1 MRFLANMGISPV
13 TVAFLRQ
20 TGHEA
25 IHLHEEGLD
34 TLPDSQILRK
44 ARSESRVLLTSDL
57 DFGDL
62 LAASGETL
70 PTVVVFRLRS
80 MVPDNVNRHIGML
93 LAQHLTALEQG
104 AIVSVAED
112 HIRVRRLPIE

>member
-1 MRFLANMGISPV
+1 MRFLGNMGISPI
-13 TVAFLRQ
+13 TVAFLREA
-20 TGHEA
+20 GHDV
-25 IHLHEEGLD
+25 IHLHEAELD
-34 TLPDSQILRK
+34 TLPDSQILNK
-44 ARSESRVLLTSDL
+44 ARAESRILLTNDL

-62 LAASGETL
+62 LAARGEAL

-80 MVPDNVNRHIGML
+80 MVPENVNRHLAML
-93 LAQHLTALEQG
+93 LAQHSIELEQG

>member
-13 TVAFLRQ
+13 TVVFLRQ
-20 TGHEA
+20 AGHDA
-25 IHLHEEGLD
+25 VHLHEAGLD
-34 TLPDSQILRK
+34 TLPDSHILDK
-44 ARSESRVLLTSDL
+44 ARFEQRALLTSDL

-62 LAASGETL
+62 LAASGAAL
-70 PTVVVFRLRS
+70 PTVVVLRLRS
-80 MVPDNVNRHIGML
+80 MVPDNVNRHLAML
-93 LAQHLTALEQG
+93 LAQHSTELEQG

>member
-13 TVAFLRQ
+13 TVAFLPHA
-20 TGHEA
+20 GHEA

-34 TLPDSQILRK
+34 NLPDSQVLQK
-44 ARSESRVLLTSDL
+44 AHLERRVLLTSDL

-62 LAASGETL
+62 LAASGAAL

-80 MVPDNVNRHIGML
+80 MVPDNVNRHVTML
-93 LAQHLTALEQG
+93 LAQHSAELEAG
-104 AIVSVAED
+104 AVVSVAED

>member
-13 TVAFLRQ
+13 TGSFLLEA
-20 TGHEA
+20 GHEA
-25 IHLHEEGLD
+25 SHLQEAGLD
-34 TLPDSQILRK
+34 TMPDHQILQK
-44 ARSESRVLLTSDL
+44 ARAEGCVLLTSDL

-62 LAASGETL
+62 LAASGAAL

-80 MVPDNVNRHIGML
+80 LVPENVNRHVAML
-93 LAQHLTALEQG
+93 LARHSSELERG

>member
-1 MRFLANMGISPV
+1 MRFLANMGISPM

-20 TGHEA
+20 AGHEA
-25 IHLHEEGLD
+25 VHLHEEGLD
-34 TLPDSQILRK
+34 TLPDSQILQK
-44 ARSESRVLLTSDL
+44 ARTESRVLLTSDL

-62 LAASGETL
+62 LAASGAAL

-80 MVPDNVNRHIGML
+80 MVPDNVNRHIAML
-93 LAQHLTALEQG
+93 LSQHSAELEAG
-104 AIVSVAED
+104 AVVSVAED